1 MKIRIGKL
9 KKIIYWMLILKIKRI
24 NISVFNFVKLKNK
37 VVFVEKKV
45 VYVYLNGNILKK
57 LNNRVLS
64 LSKWVL

>member
-9 KKIIYWMLILKIKRI
+9 KKSIYWMLILKIKRI

-57 LNNRVLS
+57 LNNRV
-64 LSKWVL
+64 

>member
-9 KKIIYWMLILKIKRI
+9 KKSIYWMLILKIKRI

-45 VYVYLNGNILKK
+45 VYVYLNGNILKM
-57 LNNRVLS
+57 LNNRV
-64 LSKWVL
+64 

>member
-57 LNNRVLS
+57 LNNRV
-64 LSKWVL
+64 

>member
-9 KKIIYWMLILKIKRI
+9 KKIIYWMLILKIMRI
-24 NISVFNFVKLKNK
+24 NISVLNFVKLKNK

-57 LNNRVLS
+57 LNNRV
-64 LSKWVL
+64 

>member
-37 VVFVEKKV
+37 VNFVEKKV

>member
-9 KKIIYWMLILKIKRI
+9 KKSIYWMLILKIKRI

-45 VYVYLNGNILKK
+45 VYVYLNGYILKK

>member
-9 KKIIYWMLILKIKRI
+9 KKSIYWMLILKIMRI

-45 VYVYLNGNILKK
+45 VYVYLNGNILKM
-57 LNNRVLS
+57 LNNRV
-64 LSKWVL
+64 

>member
-9 KKIIYWMLILKIKRI
+9 KKSIFWMLILKIMRI

-45 VYVYLNGNILKK
+45 VYVYLNGNILKM
-57 LNNRVLS
+57 LNNRV
-64 LSKWVL
+64 

>member
-24 NISVFNFVKLKNK
+24 IISVLNFVKLKNK

-45 VYVYLNGNILKK
+45 VYVYLNGYILKK

>member
-45 VYVYLNGNILKK
+45 VYVYLNGNILKM
-57 LNNRVLS
+57 LNNRV
-64 LSKWVL
+64 

>member
-9 KKIIYWMLILKIKRI
+9 KKIIYLMLILKIKRI

-57 LNNRVLS
+57 LNNRV
-64 LSKWVL
+64 